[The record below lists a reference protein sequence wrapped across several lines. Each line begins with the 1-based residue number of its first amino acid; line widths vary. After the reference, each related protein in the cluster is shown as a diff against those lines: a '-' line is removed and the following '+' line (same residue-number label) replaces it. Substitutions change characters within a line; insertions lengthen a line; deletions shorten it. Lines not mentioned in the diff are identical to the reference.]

1 MIPAV
6 HEICA
11 GLDVHR
17 KTISATVIKALPNEE
32 PIISFR
38 EFSAFTPGLFE
49 LANWLKEHDSNVVA
63 MESSG
68 VYWIP
73 VHHVLKETGLSP
85 YVVNPHHVKAI
96 KGKKTD
102 RKDSKRIAHVY
113 QHGLVRHSFIPE
125 GAVRELR
132 HLTRARV
139 RIVNVIR
146 SFKNNTTRILDE
158 ANIKISAVASD
169 LFGVSGQLMLKA
181 LTNNPKTAPAVL
193 SLLARGKL
201 KKKQEQLTQ
210 ALTGFLTPIHID
222 ILKSNMQF
230 LYMFKNRLSDLD
242 QKIVAMCNNE
252 TLKPAFDI
260 LKSIPGIKDV
270 AAAAILAEIGNDM
283 SFFPSAAN
291 LASWAALCP
300 GSNVSAGKSYSS
312 RIGKGNRYFR
322 RILVQVAWA
331 ASHTK
336 DTPFSGYYFRMA
348 KKKGKNRAI
357 VALAHK
363 ILRIIYACL
372 SKSEEFDQNKFR
384 GTQQNTVNTTVSNPP
399 KNEPA
404 EMTDLFGASDLL
416 ESAIE
421 SDDAMLEKVET
432 LLAAFPVISNAEP
445 NAPETSISSMNNN
458 LPVTDSPDI
467 SFNENRNV
475 NINASDDAPI
485 PSESIDKPPNKKRGR
500 KRKTDLIAN

>member
-1 MIPAV
+1 MISAV

-17 KTISATVIKALPNEE
+17 KTISATVIKARQNEE
-32 PIISFR
+32 PVTSFK
-38 EFSAFTPGLFE
+38 EFSAFTPGLIE
-49 LANWLKEHDSNVVA
+49 LANWLKDQNSNVVA
-63 MESSG
+63 MESAG

-73 VHHVLKETGLSP
+73 VHHVLKEAGLSP

-96 KGKKTD
+96 PGKKTD
-102 RKDSKRIAHVY
+102 PGDSHRIAHIF
-113 QHGLVRHSFIPE
+113 QHGLLRHSFVPE
-125 GAVRELR
+125 GPVRELR

-139 RIVNVIR
+139 RLVNTIR

-181 LTNNPKTAPAVL
+181 LTNNPNTAPAVL

-201 KKKQEQLTQ
+201 KKKQEQLTH

-222 ILKSNMQF
+222 ILKSNMQM
-230 LYMFKNRLSDLD
+230 LYIFKNRLSDLE
-242 QKIVAMCNNE
+242 QKIIAMCNNE
-252 TLKPAFDI
+252 PLKQAFDI
-260 LKSIPGIKDV
+260 LKSIPGIKDI
-270 AAAAILAEIGNDM
+270 AAASILAEIGNDM

-291 LASWAALCP
+291 LASWAGVCP
-300 GSNVSAGKSYSS
+300 GNNISAGKHYSTK
-312 RIGKGNRYFR
+312 IGKGNRYFR

-372 SKSEEFDQNKFR
+372 AKSEEYDPKKFR
-384 GTQQNTVNTTVSNPP
+384 GTQQNSNNTTVSHSH
-399 KNEPA
+399 NETN
-404 EMTDLFGASDLL
+404 EMSDLFGASDLL
-416 ESAIE
+416 DSAIE
-421 SDDAMLEKVET
+421 SDDAMLERVDG
-432 LLAAFPVISNAEP
+432 LLSTFSSISNAEV
-445 NAPETSISSMNNN
+445 NTSETSISSINGDTLVMETPTIP
-458 LPVTDSPDI
+458 LSEDI
-467 SFNENRNV
+467 IDV
-475 NINASDDAPI
+475 KAGVDIQI
-485 PSESIDKPPNKKRGR
+485 PSNSIDKPPNKKRGR
-500 KRKTDLIAN
+500 KRKP